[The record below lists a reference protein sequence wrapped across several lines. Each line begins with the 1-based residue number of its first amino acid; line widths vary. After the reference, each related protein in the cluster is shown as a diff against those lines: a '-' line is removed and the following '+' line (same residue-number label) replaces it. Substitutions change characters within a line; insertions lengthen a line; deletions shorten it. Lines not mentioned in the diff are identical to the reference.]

1 LPKREFKRRYLA
13 LRLIGGKVLKTALW
27 SSVVDVYLRLYG
39 EYGLSKAG
47 LRLIE
52 FNENRGVAIISVN
65 HRSLPYLRA
74 ALSLLREVDGKRV
87 IIQVLGVSGTLKRL
101 RSKFLKTEG

>member
-1 LPKREFKRRYLA
+1 LSRREFKRRYLA
-13 LRLIGGKVLKTALW
+13 LKLMGGRVFKTSLW
-27 SSVVDVYLRLYG
+27 SSVIDIYLRLYG

-52 FNENRGVAIISVN
+52 FNEDQGVAIISVN

-74 ALSLLREVDGKRV
+74 ALSLLREVDGKKV

-101 RSKFLKTEG
+101 RRKFLKN